1 MRDLEK
7 QEQFELEVLDR
18 LNSRKLLNHLVFG
31 GGTMLRL
38 CYGLNRFSVDLDFWI
53 IKDIDIGKLYKD
65 LKEYL
70 SVFYTLKDSAN
81 KFHTLLFEIKSGE
94 YPRSL
99 KIEIRKE
106 KKKIKT
112 EQVIAFSRYAN
123 TQVFLRVVSLKEMM
137 KAKIEAF
144 VKRREIRDAFDM
156 EFLLK
161 KGIDIE
167 ASPQTLRKIIKMI
180 NSFTKKDYTVKLGS
194 LLEETERKYYIT
206 ENFKILKSV
215 IKERLEQAPAKK
227 IKILYDNDF
236 WRRTEKTDKIEGHKS
251 YNTCSKNERYLCL
264 HQSANYRHKK
274 TRKRNTFKAF
284 KSIRSTTG
292 DSFGNRNRYCQ

>member
-18 LNSRKLLNHLVFG
+18 LNSRKFLNHLVFG

-123 TQVFLRVVSLKEMM
+123 MQVFLRVVSLKEMM

-215 IKERLEQAPAKK
+215 IKERLEQASLKK
-227 IKILYDNDF
+227 
-236 WRRTEKTDKIEGHKS
+236 
-251 YNTCSKNERYLCL
+251 
-264 HQSANYRHKK
+264 
-274 TRKRNTFKAF
+274 
-284 KSIRSTTG
+284 
-292 DSFGNRNRYCQ
+292 